1 MAFNPIIIDRE
12 NLTFC
17 GVSFPDIETLD
28 KTANAIGTNM
38 FEGFEPTQKGVEI
51 IRDYVM
57 DKISL
62 SELIYIVKEKA
73 YV

>member
-1 MAFNPIIIDRE
+1 MGFNPISINRE

-17 GVSFPDIETLD
+17 GVSFPDLETLD
-28 KTANAIGTNM
+28 KTANAVGTNM
-38 FEGFEPTQKGVEI
+38 FEGFEPTPKGVSI

-62 SELIYIVKEKA
+62 VDLIHLVKEKSYA
-73 YV
+73 